1 MQIANIIVDVP
12 TMQTNS
18 PYSYLV
24 PKDLQSSLSKGMRVV
39 VPFGKG
45 NRKIEGFVV
54 GIEPL
59 TNQDPAK
66 LKEISSIMDFEPVL
80 DEELLDLSKWLAD
93 KTYAF
98 RISCLLTMLPN
109 VMKAKYAKAVKK
121 NHPLTNQALN
131 QKVSDNLMTPFDDK
145 HFTEKELNQLILMQ
159 KKGDVE
165 IEYVVK
171 NEAKSKVELAIQ
183 NQINDF
189 SGVRKHLKTNASAQ
203 HHLLDFLEKHPK
215 EKLVQKKIIE
225 KDGISPSAI
234 KAFFNKGWINKT
246 QVEKYRNPY
255 KHELVRDHP
264 KRLTPEQEKA
274 VLEIDQAIKKKK
286 PETFLIEG
294 VTGSGKTEIYLQNI
308 QTALNDGRQA
318 LMLVPE
324 IALTPQMVNRVKNR
338 FGNQVAIIH
347 SGLSNGERYDEWRRI
362 RDGNAKV
369 VVGARSA
376 VFAPL
381 QNIGIIILDEEHDT
395 SYKQDENPRYHT
407 RDVAIW
413 RSKYHHCPVVLGSA
427 TPSLESRARAGKG
440 VYHFIRLTKR
450 VNQQQLPEVEI
461 VDMTKEVAKSGDIFS
476 EELLQAIN
484 EKLTKHEQVVLMLNR
499 RGFSSF
505 MMCRDCGYVLM
516 CPNCDIS
523 LTMHLDSHTMKCH
536 YCGFEEP
543 IPNVCPKCHS
553 HSIRYF
559 GTGTE
564 KVEQELAKI
573 LPQARILRMDVD
585 TTKRKGAH
593 ERILNEFGE
602 QKADILLGTQM
613 IAKGLDF
620 PNVTLVGALNADTG
634 LDLPDFRASERTFDL
649 LTQVAGRAGRAD
661 KAGKVIIQTFN
672 PEHYAIQLVKKQDY
686 ETFYKKEMKLRH
698 LAGYAPYYFTVKL
711 TVSSTKEQQ
720 AAGKSYEILKYLK
733 TQLSHKTMILGPTP
747 RPIARIKNRYYYQII
762 IKYKVDKKLSPA
774 LKQILQSSQ
783 QEARKGLRI
792 AIDSE
797 PVNFM

>member
-1 MQIANIIVDVP
+1 MQIAHIIVDVP
-12 TMQTNS
+12 TMQTNA

-24 PKDLQSSLSKGMRVV
+24 PADLQDTLSKGMRVI
-39 VPFGKG
+39 VPFGNG

-54 GIEPL
+54 GLEPV
-59 TNQDPAK
+59 TDQDTSK
-66 LKEISSIMDFEPVL
+66 LKEISSVMDFEPVL
-80 DEELLDLSKWLAD
+80 DDELLELSKWLAD

-109 VMKAKYAKAVKK
+109 VMKAKYAKVVKK
-121 NHPLTNQALN
+121 NHQLTDPILDKKISPNLSTPL
-131 QKVSDNLMTPFDDK
+131 DDK
-145 HFTEKELNQLILMQ
+145 HFTEKEINQLISLQ
-159 KKGDVE
+159 KSHDVD

-171 NEAKSKVELAIQ
+171 NEAKAKTELAIQ
-183 NQINDF
+183 NQITDF
-189 SGVRKHLKTNASAQ
+189 ADVKSKLSKTAKAQ
-203 HHLLDFLEKHPK
+203 QHLLAVLQDHPTDK
-215 EKLVQKKIIE
+215 LIQKKLVAE
-225 KDGISPSAI
+225 EGVSPSAI
-234 KAFFNKGWINKT
+234 KAFATKGWIKKL

-255 KHELVRDHP
+255 KHEIVRDQP
-264 KRLTPEQEKA
+264 KHLTTEQENA
-274 VLEIDQAIKKKK
+274 VLEIDQAIKKRKS
-286 PETFLIEG
+286 ETFLIEG
-294 VTGSGKTEIYLQNI
+294 VTGSGKTEVYLQNI
-308 QTALNDGRQA
+308 QTALNEGRQA

-338 FGNQVAIIH
+338 FGNQVAILH

-362 RDGNAKV
+362 RAGKAQV

-381 QNIGIIILDEEHDT
+381 QNIGLIILDEEHDT
-395 SYKQDENPRYHT
+395 SYKQDDNPRYHT

-440 VYHFIRLTKR
+440 VYHFIRLTQR
-450 VNQQQLPEVEI
+450 VNQQKLPEVEI
-461 VDMTKEVAKSGDIFS
+461 VDMTQEVSKTGDIFS
-476 EELLQAIN
+476 EELLSSIN
-484 EKLTKHEQVVLMLNR
+484 EKLAKHEQIVLMLNR

-505 MMCRDCGYVLM
+505 MMCRDCGHVLM

-543 IPNVCPKCHS
+543 IPNVCPNCHS
-553 HSIRYF
+553 HNIRYF

-564 KVEQELAKI
+564 KVEKELQQL
-573 LPQARILRMDVD
+573 LPHARILRMDVD

-593 ERILNEFGE
+593 ERILREFGN
-602 QKADILLGTQM
+602 QDADILLGTQM

-620 PNVTLVGALNADTG
+620 PNVTLVGVLNADTG

-661 KAGKVIIQTFN
+661 KEGKVIIQTFN
-672 PEHYAIQLVKKQDY
+672 PEHYAIQLVKRQDY
-686 ETFYKKEMKLRH
+686 EAFYKREMKLRH
-698 LAGYAPYYFTVKL
+698 LAGYAPYFFTVQL
-711 TVSSTKEQQ
+711 TVSSTKEDQ
-720 AAGKSYEILKYLK
+720 AAKMSYEILNYLK
-733 TQLSHKTMILGPTP
+733 GQLSSKTMILGPTP

-762 IKYKVDKKLSPA
+762 IKYKVDQHLADA
-774 LKQILQSSQ
+774 LEHILQGSQ
-783 QEARKGLRI
+783 KESRKGLRI

>member
-12 TMQTNS
+12 TMQTNA
-18 PYSYLV
+18 PYSYLI
-24 PKDLQSSLSKGMRVV
+24 PTELEDSLKVGMRVI
-39 VPFGKG
+39 VPFGNG
-45 NRKIEGFVV
+45 NRKIEGFVI
-54 GIEPL
+54 GIEPV
-59 TNQDPAK
+59 TDQDPTK
-66 LKEISSIMDFEPVL
+66 LKTISSIMDFEPVL
-80 DEELLDLSKWLAD
+80 NQELIALSKWLAER
-93 KTYAF
+93 TYAF

-109 VMKAKYAKAVKK
+109 VMKAKYAKVVKK
-121 NHPLTNQALN
+121 KQQLSDSVLN
-131 QKVSDNLMTPFDDK
+131 QKISDHLMTPLDDK

-159 KKGDVE
+159 RAGEVE

-171 NEAKSKVELAIQ
+171 NEAKAKLELAIQ
-183 NQINDF
+183 NEIKNF
-189 SGVRKHLKTNASAQ
+189 NHIRNELNPNAKAQ
-203 HHLLDFLEKHPK
+203 QRLLDFLEQHPN
-215 EKLVQKKIIE
+215 EKLVQRKIT
-225 KDGISPSAI
+225 KNDGISPAAI
-234 KAFFNKGWINKT
+234 KAFADKGWIKKV

-255 KHELVRDHP
+255 KHEITRDRP
-264 KRLTPEQEKA
+264 KQLTTEQEQA
-274 VLEIDQAIKKKK
+274 VLEIDQAIKKQT

-294 VTGSGKTEIYLQNI
+294 VTGSGKTEVYLQNI

-362 RDGNAKV
+362 REGKAQV

-381 QNIGIIILDEEHDT
+381 ANIGLIILDEEHDA

-413 RSKYHHCPVVLGSA
+413 RAHYHNCPVVLGSA

-440 VYHFIRLTKR
+440 VYHLLRLTKR

-461 VDMTKEVAKSGDIFS
+461 VDMTKEVSKNGDIFS
-476 EELLQAIN
+476 ETLLKNIN
-484 EKLTKHEQVVLMLNR
+484 EKLAKHEQIVLMLNR

-536 YCGFEEP
+536 YCGFESP
-543 IPNVCPKCHS
+543 IPKTCQKCHS
-553 HSIRYF
+553 RNIRYF

-564 KVEQELAKI
+564 KVEKELATR
-573 LPQARILRMDVD
+573 LPNARILRMDVD
-585 TTKRKGAH
+585 TTRRKGAH
-593 ERILNEFGE
+593 ERILHEFG
-602 QKADILLGTQM
+602 QQQADILLGTQM

-620 PNVTLVGALNADTG
+620 PNVTLVGVLNADTG

-649 LTQVAGRAGRAD
+649 LTQVAGRAGRAN
-661 KAGKVIIQTFN
+661 KIGKVIIQTFN
-672 PEHYAIQLVKKQDY
+672 PQHYAIQLVKQQDY
-686 ETFYKKEMKLRH
+686 EAFYQKEMQLRH
-698 LAGYAPYYFTVKL
+698 LAGYAPYFFTVKL
-711 TVSSTKEQQ
+711 TISSLDEQQ
-720 AAGKSYEILKYLK
+720 AASKSYEILNYLK
-733 TQLSHKTMILGPTP
+733 TQLKPQTTILGPTP

-762 IKYKVDKKLSPA
+762 IKYKVDQNLDEA
-774 LKQILQSSQ
+774 LKHILQQSQ
-783 QEARKGLRI
+783 TETRKGLRI